1 MAESGTIITTGLE
14 QTFQALRSRDP
25 SKISQKVIAP
35 HPDYK
40 RIPKHNYAPT
50 AAVETGSWGAG
61 MSRFAASGNG
71 IIYGQPQFFSP
82 VHTPIN
88 WQIPSKR
95 LEQYQWARFFYENE
109 PKVASAIDFY
119 CFVPE
124 TYILMGDGK
133 QKTISSVKAGNIVR
147 SHDGSINKVEK
158 VYSKLN
164 DQRYK
169 DVRQQS
175 SHDGWW
181 DGAERYQFVNRNI
194 ISCIQ
199 RDDLFLM
206 TQALCKHLGVGLGIG
221 GTPISGV
228 LHVNVGVDTCDVVVT
243 DFNLPFEDNSVG
255 YIVSSHTL
263 EHIPETPDIVI
274 SEWLRILKP
283 GGLIAITVPN
293 KIYMKHDNGPHIKKY
308 DYAYNEVE
316 PSELKVYL
324 DKITDKCEVLIF
336 NTNQNNFDINVLI
349 RKKGVT
355 E

>member
-71 IIYGQPQFFSP
+71 IIYGQPQFFPP

-158 VYSKLN
+158 VNVRTAN
-164 DQRYK
+164 DEK
-169 DVRQQS
+169 ILKIKI
-175 SHDGWW
+175 
-181 DGAERYQFVNRNI
+181 A
-194 ISCIQ
+194 
-199 RDDLFLM
+199 
-206 TQALCKHLGVGLGIG
+206 GIG
-221 GTPISGV
+221 GAYNAKTKVTHGHRMLTDRDGKIDFIPAKDLRVGDYLLTPSGYGKNNKNKIDDDLAWLIGIYAAEGCAIPYAHKSKSGV
-228 LHVNVGVDTCDVVVT
+228 DRRDHKGVYITISIEEIELC
-243 DFNLPFEDNSVG
+243 NL
-255 YIVSSHTL
+255 I
-263 EHIPETPDIVI
+263 
-274 SEWLRILKP
+274 
-283 GGLIAITVPN
+283 
-293 KIYMKHDNGPHIKKY
+293 IKKIQSVY
-308 DYAYNEVE
+308 GFPTIEKCFDE
-316 PSELKVYL
+316 SHGRITIKVYGSHIADDL
-324 DKITDKCEVLIF
+324 VGASPGIAQERSK
-336 NTNQNNFDINVLI
+336 
-349 RKKGVT
+349 
-355 E
+355 